1 MTAPQGV
8 PDISPPLPWHR
19 GAWQRFSEQLQ
30 QQRLPHAIL
39 LAGARHTGL
48 EHLALALARLLLCE
62 SPSGGLN
69 CGQCHACDLSASG
82 SHGDFLWLAPEG
94 SSRVIKIDQVR
105 EAVSFAYQTAS
116 FGAHSVIVLDPA
128 DRMNAAA
135 ANALLKSLEEPS
147 PGTYLILTCTQLH
160 ALPAT
165 IRSRCQLV
173 RLPTPSR
180 EEGLSWL
187 DPITGD
193 RAASEQLLD
202 AADGLPLLAE
212 AMFRDPDG
220 EAGFAVQLA
229 FHGLLDGSLERPAA
243 VAALAAVPA
252 PQMLDSAIVAL
263 QLQLR
268 QLDGVSLRHGPGR
281 KVLEL
286 LDELGRLRLAVEGGA
301 NPNLPLLAERIVG
314 KIQQLLGPAGQGDT
328 IGVSKGRI

>member
-1 MTAPQGV
+1 MTAPQAPTAV
-8 PDISPPLPWHR
+8 TTPLPWH
-19 GAWQRFSEQLQ
+19 GKAWLRFSEQLQ

-48 EHLALALARLLLCE
+48 ERLALALARLLLCE

-82 SHGDFLWLAPEG
+82 THGDFLWLAPEG
-94 SSRVIKIDQVR
+94 GSRVIKIDQVR

-116 FGAHSVIVLDPA
+116 FGEHSVIVLDPA

-147 PGTYLILTCTQLH
+147 PGTHLILTCTQLH

-173 RLPTPSR
+173 KLPTPSR
-180 EEGLSWL
+180 EESLSWL
-187 DPITGD
+187 DAISGD
-193 RAASEQLLD
+193 RAAGERLLE

-212 AMFRDPDG
+212 AMFREPDG
-220 EAGFAVQLA
+220 EAGYAVHLA
-229 FHGLLDGSLERPAA
+229 FQGLLAGSLEQPA
-243 VAALAAVPA
+243 VVSALAAAPA
-252 PQMLDSAIVAL
+252 PQMLDSAIAAL
-263 QLQLR
+263 QTQLR
-268 QLDGVSLRHGPGR
+268 QLDDAGLRGPGR

-301 NPNLPLLAERIVG
+301 NPNMPLLAERIVG
-314 KIQQLLGPAGQGDT
+314 KIQQLLGPAGQGGT
-328 IGVSKGRI
+328 IDVSKGRI